1 LRTTIGLHYNVPPA
15 RAEAVLTQAA
25 ATVPGVCA
33 EPPPQVYVK
42 EFAASAVTYEIKF
55 WIQDH
60 SQYNRITGDVLSHC
74 WYAARRAGMEIPFP
88 IVTLHR
94 PEPRDAAG
102 EARKIAAAALRAHSV
117 FNFLPA
123 AQIDELVELSPV
135 VLFAAGEY
143 LVEQGAEGNS
153 MFLLV
158 RGRVEVRQKRETGF
172 KVLTHLGPGDCL
184 GEMAVLTGEK
194 RSASVQAQG
203 EVEAVEITHQAF
215 SQLIGKHPEV
225 PSRLSEML
233 AQRQLANEKNRTQ
246 GPFPEKEAQQARDG
260 ILRRLKAFF
269 HLGG

>member
-1 LRTTIGLHYNVPPA
+1 
-15 RAEAVLTQAA
+15 
-25 ATVPGVCA
+25 
-33 EPPPQVYVK
+33 VK

-102 EARKIAAAALRAHSV
+102 EARKIAATALRAHAV

-184 GEMAVLTGEK
+184 GEMAMLTGEK